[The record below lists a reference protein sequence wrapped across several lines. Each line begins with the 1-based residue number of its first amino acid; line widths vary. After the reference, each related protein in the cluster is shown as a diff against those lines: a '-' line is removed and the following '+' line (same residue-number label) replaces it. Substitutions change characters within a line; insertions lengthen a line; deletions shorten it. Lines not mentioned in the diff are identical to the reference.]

1 MSPPEQILQLLNFD
15 AIGLWLQFVL
25 VNILDLLRLNAQVIK
40 GLPLGTMV
48 ETYHQPWNVHPECD
62 SLVVT
67 PGFPEA
73 VTAVV
78 PLEIY
83 STAPPLNQAMH
94 GWDRKGASLTREQ
107 EIIVGIGS

>member
-1 MSPPEQILQLLNFD
+1 LNFD

-25 VNILDLLRLNAQVIK
+25 VNVLDLLRLNAKVIK
-40 GLPLGTMV
+40 GLPLGAVV
-48 ETYHQPWNVHPECD
+48 ETYHQPWNVHSERD

-78 PLEIY
+78 PPEIY
-83 STAPPLNQAMH
+83 STAPPLYQAMH
-94 GWDRKGASLTREQ
+94 RWDRQGASLTREQ
-107 EIIVGIGS
+107 EIFVGIGS